1 MKNQQLL
8 FALKAIGIFLVW
20 VIGLL
25 VLPFKVIQIIEWSI
39 GINNIM
45 YWAFVPVLVWLLCIF
60 LCCALTTAIVGDD
73 L

>member
-1 MKNQQLL
+1 MGYRTTRATIQS
-8 FALKAIGIFLVW
+8 
-20 VIGLL
+20 
-25 VLPFKVIQIIEWSI
+25 IQIIEWSI

-45 YWAFVPVLVWLLCIF
+45 YWAFVPVVVWLLCIF